1 MKILCGVIHLL
12 CLSGLPGCS
21 SQLMRQTDESYSK
34 NLSNSLQLKNR
45 ADALR
50 SDVASLSSRNAL
62 PTYLGS
68 KSMPLKSTAILPA
81 VFYQPF
87 RYQYPGQKFSIERA
101 AAMVSAETGVL
112 IRVAQDVRFE
122 SGPAPSVPGKTG
134 SAVRPPLP
142 MAAEGGFGGP
152 TNLNYS
158 LSLSNDGIVLNTEKN
173 LVEILN
179 AICTQMGLNWE
190 YRNGVVVIARLVTR
204 TFQLKVHAGTRQ
216 FDTSNDKSGNTQA
229 STGTGAGNSGGIT
242 TGIKSTATVMTS
254 SGKVAA
260 IDAVAESVRSVL
272 TPRGRAIPNPATGT
286 IMIIDTIDGIER
298 AEKIINRENEL
309 LNRFTQIRIA
319 ICTFEQND
327 SDERGMDWNLAF
339 QNLNRLGST
348 IKSPTTIT
356 NGLGGTI
363 TLSVLAT
370 DRPGKFDGTSA
381 FIRLLNENGK
391 ANTLYDQV
399 VQVRNRVATA
409 ASATVQ
415 KVYLAETTPA
425 PASSAGTS
433 GGVVGLMPGTITTGL
448 DLQLQPNIYD
458 SGQMS
463 LLFSLGLLDL
473 IDIQTLTS
481 GTGQS
486 QSSIQ
491 GPETKGYNFQQD
503 VPLRV
508 GETTFITGYE
518 ATLNS
523 YARRTL
529 GRDVS
534 VLAGGSF
541 KGSATNQKLFI
552 FITPVSIGTT
562 Y

>member
-1 MKILCGVIHLL
+1 MKILILL
-12 CLSGLPGCS
+12 VNLCFLPGLIGCAS
-21 SQLMRQTDESYSK
+21 VLTAQTDEAFSK
-34 NLSNSLQLKNR
+34 NLSHSMQQKHQTESGKT
-45 ADALR
+45 DYP
-50 SDVASLSSRNAL
+50 SGVAL

-68 KSMPLKSTAILPA
+68 KSMPLKSTAILP
-81 VFYQPF
+81 VIFYQPR

-101 AAMVSAETGVL
+101 AGIVSAETGVL
-112 IRVAQDVRFE
+112 IRVAQDVRGE
-122 SGPAPSVPGKTG
+122 SSLASTVQGKNASVL
-134 SAVRPPLP
+134 RPPLP
-142 MAAEGGFGGP
+142 WALDAGSGS
-152 TNLNYS
+152 LNN
-158 LSLSNDGIVLNTEKN
+158 LSNSIDGIVLNTEKN
-173 LVEILN
+173 LVEVLN
-179 AICTQMGLNWE
+179 SICTQMGLNWE
-190 YRNGVVVIARLVTR
+190 YRNGVVVIQRLVTR
-204 TFQLKVHAGTRQ
+204 TFQLKVHPGTRQ

-229 STGTGAGNSGGIT
+229 TTGPGGASSGGIT

-272 TPRGRAIPNPATGT
+272 TPRGKAIPNPATGT

-327 SDERGMDWNLAF
+327 SDERGVDWTVAF
-339 QNLNRLGST
+339 QNLNKLGAA
-348 IKSPTTIT
+348 IKSPATIT
-356 NGLGGTI
+356 NGLGGSI
-363 TLSVLAT
+363 SLSVLAT
-370 DRPGKFDGTSA
+370 DSPGKFDGTTA
-381 FIRLLNENGK
+381 FIKLLNENGK
-391 ANTLYDQV
+391 ANTVYDQV

-425 PASSAGTS
+425 PASPTGAS
-433 GGVVGLMPGTITTGL
+433 GGAVGLVPGTITTGL

-473 IDIQTLTS
+473 IEIQTLSS

-523 YARRTL
+523 YTRRAL

-534 VLAGGSF
+534 LLAGGSY
-541 KGSATNQKLFI
+541 KGNANNQKLFI